1 MKIDDNDIS
10 QWSDAIQLI
19 FDDLKRALINEEED
33 QSADIKAKGNLY
45 LNYIGY

>member
-19 FDDLKRALINEEED
+19 FDDLKRALINEEGD
-33 QSADIKAKGNLY
+33 QSADIKAEGNLY
-45 LNYIGY
+45 LN